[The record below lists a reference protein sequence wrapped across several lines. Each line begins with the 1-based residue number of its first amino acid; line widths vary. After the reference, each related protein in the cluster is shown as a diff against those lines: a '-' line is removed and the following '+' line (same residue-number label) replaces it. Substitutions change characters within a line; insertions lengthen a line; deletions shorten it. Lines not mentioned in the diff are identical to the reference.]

1 MHLSLGEY
9 LSQKQSN
16 NFKRRNT
23 IDNRSKRM
31 EKKGTSLEAGDDVDV
46 ENVNYIKSA
55 SEHTNLKFL
64 KNLKF

>member
-9 LSQKQSN
+9 VSQKQSN

-31 EKKGTSLEAGDDVDV
+31 GKKGTSLEAGDDVDV
-46 ENVNYIKSA
+46 ENANYTMIK
-55 SEHTNLKFL
+55 
-64 KNLKF
+64 

>member
-1 MHLSLGEY
+1 
-9 LSQKQSN
+9 
-16 NFKRRNT
+16 
-23 IDNRSKRM
+23 M